1 MYSHVSLEWSNDL
14 LEGGTTGAIN
24 LSIILLFG
32 NQLNA
37 KGKILVFFFFLVF
50 YDYFLLSLNFVNQ
63 LNFSPPICNEADVP

>member
-37 KGKILVFFFFLVF
+37 KGKILVFFFFWF
-50 YDYFLLSLNFVNQ
+50 FMIISF
-63 LNFSPPICNEADVP
+63 